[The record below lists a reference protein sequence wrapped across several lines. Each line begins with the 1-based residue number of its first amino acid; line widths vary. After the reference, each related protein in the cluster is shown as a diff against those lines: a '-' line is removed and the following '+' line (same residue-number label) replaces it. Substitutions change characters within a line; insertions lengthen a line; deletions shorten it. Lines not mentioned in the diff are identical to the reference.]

1 MLKFWLKQFS
11 PFPFLLLLLLS
22 HSFRALSQ
30 QIPFSLSSDLNEK
43 KYFTLKQVLHHGGII
58 SSGKTLFRKLEIEKD
73 GNLVFEGDSLTG
85 NGPSGE
91 YVVNFLGEPRESG
104 FGEEII
110 ERRFPI
116 PDHKDLYSI
125 LSLAKMSYNAYLGI
139 SGPYEWIDLEDVDYE
154 KIPFGWEEV
163 GLRGYIFTDP
173 GNSTVIIAF
182 KGTSLK
188 YIYRDGETAPN
199 DKYNASL
206 LCNRIDLTWK
216 GICNC
221 KRDKLR
227 CDGQCVLRE
236 SKRPDSYFESSLKI
250 YNWVKSKFPNS
261 TILLTGH
268 SLGGSIA
275 SLVALKYNVP
285 AIVFQTPGEML
296 YAKRIGLDVNN
307 SSASNIYHFGHTAD
321 PIFTGDC
328 IGVST
333 CYVWG
338 FAMETKC
345 HLGKSCPYDTRNRL
359 GWSSN
364 IKHHSLLTFI
374 EKVIKEWSSITGGEE
389 DVAQCQSETGCTDC
403 TNWQFE
409 Y

>member
-11 PFPFLLLLLLS
+11 PVPFLLLLLLS
-22 HSFRALSQ
+22 HSFRAFSQ
-30 QIPFSLSSDLNEK
+30 QIPLSLSSDLNEK

-73 GNLVFEGDSLTG
+73 GNLVFGGDSLSG

-91 YVVNFLGEPRESG
+91 YVVNFLGEPRENG
-104 FGEEII
+104 FGVKNI
-110 ERRFPI
+110 ERRFPV
-116 PDHKDLYSI
+116 PNHKDVYSI
-125 LSLAKMSYNAYLGI
+125 LSLAKMSYNAYIGI
-139 SGPYEWIDLEDVDYE
+139 SGPYEWVDLEDVDYE
-154 KIPFGWEEV
+154 NIPFGWEEV

-199 DKYNASL
+199 DKYNASFTML
-206 LCNRIDLTWK
+206 LRYIDFIRK
-216 GICNC
+216 GICDC
-221 KRDKLR
+221 KRGKLR

-236 SKRPDSYFESSLKI
+236 SKRPDSYFESSL
-250 YNWVKSKFPNS
+250 
-261 TILLTGH
+261 
-268 SLGGSIA
+268 
-275 SLVALKYNVP
+275 YNVP

-307 SSASNIYHFGHTAD
+307 SSASNIYHFGHSAD
-321 PIFTGDC
+321 PIFTGNC
-328 IGVST
+328 VGVST
-333 CYVWG
+333 CYIWG

-345 HLGKSCPYDTRNRL
+345 HLGKSCLYDTRSRL
-359 GWSSN
+359 GWSPN

-389 DVAQCQSETGCTDC
+389 EVAQCQSETGCTDC
-403 TNWQFE
+403 AHWQFE
-409 Y
+409 